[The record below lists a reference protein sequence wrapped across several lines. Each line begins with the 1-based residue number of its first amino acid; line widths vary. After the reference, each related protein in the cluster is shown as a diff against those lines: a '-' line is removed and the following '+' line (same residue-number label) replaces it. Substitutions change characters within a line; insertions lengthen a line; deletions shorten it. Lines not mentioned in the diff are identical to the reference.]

1 MMRIPVAVWLLALA
15 ACFIAVPVLAAA
27 VGGWY
32 AYWGTMAI
40 SAVWA
45 GIMLWLKLTRY
56 WEVDE

>member
-1 MMRIPVAVWLLALA
+1 MTRLPIAVWVLALVA
-15 ACFIAVPVLAAA
+15 TFAAVPVMAAT

-32 AYWGTMAI
+32 AYWGTMVL